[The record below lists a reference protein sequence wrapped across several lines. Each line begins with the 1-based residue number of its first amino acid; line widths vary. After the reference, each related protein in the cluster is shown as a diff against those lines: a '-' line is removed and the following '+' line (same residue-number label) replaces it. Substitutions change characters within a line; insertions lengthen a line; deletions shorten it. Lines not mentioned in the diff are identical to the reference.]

1 MAAQL
6 IFDRASGQWI
16 QLPDEPL
23 PPKPRTYRTADDD
36 RLDRLESW
44 TEAAINRLTSA
55 SDADEAAQLFARRGA
70 LTHLRR
76 LLEEELQREELS
88 RQAAA
93 TERSRAKAAVS
104 ELLAGL
110 PRALERRA
118 ELELKLA
125 NEELPQLADD
135 AEKTRYDG
143 HGSSYHDGQLRKQA
157 QIRRDAT
164 EELATVES
172 KIEQAERGVN
182 GSSYEDLQRRLAASK
197 EEFALNR
204 VPIIKQSWRGRC
216 HLIP

>member
-1 MAAQL
+1 MGAT
-6 IFDRASGQWI
+6 IFHQSSGQWI
-16 QLPDEPL
+16 QLPDEPP

-76 LLEEELQREELS
+76 LLEEELQREERE
-88 RQAAA
+88 RQEKA
-93 TERSRAKAAVS
+93 TERSRAYAAVS
-104 ELLAGL
+104 EPLAGL

-135 AEKTRYDG
+135 AEKARYDG

-157 QIRRDAT
+157 HIRRDARD
-164 EELATVES
+164 ELAALAA
-172 KIEQAERGVN
+172 KIERAERGVN
-182 GSSYEDLQRRLAASK
+182 ESGYEDLRRRLAGIK
-197 EEFALNR
+197 KEFALNR
-204 VPIIKQSWRGRC
+204 LPIVKQAWRGRV
-216 HLIP
+216 HLMP